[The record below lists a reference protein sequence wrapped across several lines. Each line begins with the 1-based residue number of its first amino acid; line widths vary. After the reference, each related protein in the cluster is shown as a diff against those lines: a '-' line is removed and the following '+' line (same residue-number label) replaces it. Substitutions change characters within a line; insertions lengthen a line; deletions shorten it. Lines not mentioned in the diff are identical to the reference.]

1 MALPVSKLAPE
12 LAFLPPLGDLFVM
25 LQGDL
30 FVMLQG
36 DENSGS
42 PGLFVNEV
50 KVVREVRINLDSW
63 LLIMW

>member
-25 LQGDL
+25 LQGD
-30 FVMLQG
+30 
-36 DENSGS
+36 ENSDS

>member
-25 LQGDL
+25 LQGD
-30 FVMLQG
+30 
-36 DENSGS
+36 ENSDS

-50 KVVREVRINLDSW
+50 KVVREVRINLDS
-63 LLIMW
+63 